1 MVGSNAVQ
9 PAATDEA
16 RAALKQF
23 WDVHGDEWDRTYGHG
38 SHSHAD
44 RNRWISVL
52 SDMPAA
58 RLVLDVGAGSGYTS
72 LLLADLGHYVT
83 ALDWSEER
91 LAAARRN
98 ADIAGIDLN
107 YQLAQADALPY
118 GLKAFNTIVCRHA
131 LWSLP
136 DPLAAMREW
145 RRIITP
151 TGKVIV
157 DLWLPDRRDAE
168 MFAEIADVLP
178 LRDVTD
184 PDAVVGLLE
193 EAGFTNVDIERWPPD
208 DLGRV
213 TVLIQARPL
222 VE

>member
-1 MVGSNAVQ
+1 MEGSNAVR
-9 PAATDEA
+9 PATTAEA
-16 RAALKQF
+16 RAALRRF
-23 WDVHGDEWDRTYGHG
+23 WDEHGDEWDRTFGHG

-83 ALDWSEER
+83 ALDWSERR

-107 YQLAQADALPY
+107 YQVAEADDLPF
-118 GLKAFNTIVCRHA
+118 GSKAFNTIVCRHA

-145 RRIITP
+145 RRIIRP
-151 TGKVIV
+151 TGKVIT
-157 DLWLPDRRDAE
+157 DLWLGDRRDAD
-168 MFAEIADVLP
+168 MFAEVEELLP
-178 LRDVTD
+178 LRDVTE
-184 PDAVVGLLE
+184 PGVVAGMLE
-193 EAGFTNVDIERWPPD
+193 EAGFTDVDVERWPPD
-208 DLGRV
+208 DLGRT
-213 TVLIQARPL
+213 TVVFQARPL